1 MSTTPRILI
10 VKLSAFGDVI
20 QTLPLLHSLRSA
32 FPAGHIGWAIQE
44 KFASLIVDHPLLS
57 KLHILD
63 SKSVSACL
71 RLSVEL
77 RAHKYDIVLDAQGLL
92 VSSFVALLSGAPRR
106 IGYNWKRECSHLFL
120 TEAVVEARDRAHMV
134 DKIQRLAVQ
143 IPIPC
148 VPFTH
153 DLFLANRGAETYQLD
168 RNLIHIGL
176 VIGAS
181 VPSKTLSVNHWI
193 DVARRVISSGY
204 TPVLIGGI
212 QELPVSALIEE
223 ACSVVNMVG
232 KTPLTTLG
240 HLLSCCSVVVS
251 SDTGALHL
259 AVAVGAPTVALF
271 GVSDPVRTASNW
283 GDAPSV
289 LLDSGSNA
297 ATRNFRHE
305 ATSIVV
311 DSIPTD
317 TIISAITKLVRAGST
332 RE

>member
-1 MSTTPRILI
+1 M
-10 VKLSAFGDVI
+10 
-20 QTLPLLHSLRSA
+20 
-32 FPAGHIGWAIQE
+32 GHIGWAIQA
-44 KFASLIVDHPLLS
+44 KFASLIVHHPLVS
-57 KLHILD
+57 KLHVLD
-63 SKSVSACL
+63 SKTLPACL
-71 RLSVEL
+71 RLSTEL
-77 RAHKYDIVLDAQGLL
+77 RAQKYDIVLDAQGLL

-106 IGYNWKRECSHLFL
+106 IGYNWKRECSHLFM

-134 DKIQRLAVQ
+134 DKIQRLAGQ

-148 VPFTH
+148 VRFTH
-153 DLFLANRGAETYQLD
+153 DLFLANLGAETYNLD

-193 DVARRVISSGY
+193 DVAHRVKSLGY
-204 TPVLIGGI
+204 TPVLIGGT
-212 QELPVSALIEE
+212 QELPVSATIEA

-232 KTPLTTLG
+232 KTSLASLG

-289 LLDSGSNA
+289 ILDSGPNA
-297 ATRNFRHE
+297 AARNFRHE
-305 ATSIVV
+305 ATSIIV

-317 TIISAITKLVRAGST
+317 TIISAITQLVNVGSIG
-332 RE
+332 E